1 MQTVWTNEKDA
12 RFLKLVDELDAGYY
26 ERIGDDLSK
35 YDNYN
40 EFTKPHIVVL
50 LLNMGKPV
58 ACASYRAC
66 NEKSVEFKRVY
77 VKKKFR
83 KQGIAYNLIGQLEE
97 DVINKGFMNSF
108 IVTGRN
114 NFAAIKLYEKLDYMQ
129 IPKFGQFKD
138 DDNVVCM
145 KKKFR

>member
-12 RFLKLVDELDAGYY
+12 GFLKLVDELDAGYY

-40 EFTKPHIVVL
+40 EFTKPHVVVL
-50 LLNMGKPV
+50 LLNNKEPV

-77 VKKKFR
+77 VKKEFR
-83 KQGIAYNLIGQLEE
+83 KQGIAYNLIRQLEE
-97 DVINKGFMNSF
+97 DVLNKGFLNSF
-108 IVTGRN
+108 IVTGKN
-114 NFAAIKLYEKLDYMQ
+114 NLAAVRLYEKLDYMQ

-138 DDNVVCM
+138 DENVVCM
-145 KKKFR
+145 KKEFR